1 MFRRADRALVMIRE
15 ARLSEVDFGAM
26 RAAMV
31 ASQLRTSD
39 VNDSAVIAAMAS
51 VPRENY
57 VPAPRRSTAYVDRPI
72 ALENGEVMNPPL
84 VTGRLLTLAQVRPGD
99 KVLLLGDTT
108 GYTAAILAEIG
119 AQVTMVS
126 ESTKPSNLPASIQWS
141 KGNPAKG
148 SAKGAPYDIIIIDGA
163 VQEFPATLASQLIDG
178 GKVVLGLVER
188 GVTRL
193 CSGRKALETVGFVR
207 HYDMDMAVLPGF
219 ESKSAAFV
227 F

>member
-1 MFRRADRALVMIRE
+1 M
-15 ARLSEVDFGAM
+15 SEVDFGAM

-39 VNDSAVIAAMAS
+39 VNDDAVIAAMAS
-51 VPRENY
+51 VPREDY
-57 VPAPRRSTAYVDRPI
+57 VPAARRSTAYVDRPI
-72 ALENGEVMNPPL
+72 PLENGQVMNPPL

-99 KVLLLGDTT
+99 KVLLLGDVT
-108 GYTAAILAEIG
+108 GYTAALLAKIG
-119 AQVTMVS
+119 AQVTVVS
-126 ESTKPSNLPASIQWS
+126 ENAKPSGLPASVQWS

-148 SAKGAPYDIIIIDGA
+148 KAKDAPYDVILIEGA
-163 VQEFPATLASQLIDG
+163 VPEFPAALASQLADG

-193 CSGRKALETVGFVR
+193 CSGRKALETVGFVS
-207 HYDMDMAVLPGF
+207 HYDMDMALLPGF